1 MQELIFDVYTSF
13 KDINGINSMDK
24 LMNYFIDQHN
34 NGLCLQYLEQFRDK
48 YLKQSKTMQN
58 FSEVIKIIEAGLEGD
73 RTKAIAYANLLT
85 NKVNERQS
93 QMIIDRI
100 TDEYKKKKVVKF

>member
-1 MQELIFDVYTSF
+1 MDQARIPHKSESRKLLIIVPV
-13 KDINGINSMDK
+13 
-24 LMNYFIDQHN
+24 
-34 NGLCLQYLEQFRDK
+34 C
-48 YLKQSKTMQN
+48 
-58 FSEVIKIIEAGLEGD
+58 EAGLEGD

-100 TDEYKKKKVVKF
+100 TGEYKKKKVVKF